1 MISHAQ
7 RVFFTLFIAVAA
19 ALVCVEL
26 GTPLPWMIG
35 PLLITSAASMLGV
48 RTLRWNPF
56 RNTAQWII
64 GTALGLYFTPQVTAL
79 VVSLW
84 WLVLLSILWAVV
96 LGYVYGA
103 WLYQFNAPSLS
114 GLDRPTTYF
123 ASLIGG
129 ASEMTM
135 LAERENA
142 RTDLVAA
149 AHSLRILIV
158 TVIVP
163 FAVQLSGWHGVDIS
177 PPPLRTFDGLGLMV
191 LAGLT
196 GLGAGLMHILRR
208 SNPWFI
214 GALLVAIALTANDI
228 TLSSIPTWL
237 TNSAQLLIGVSLGV
251 RFTSEFIHTA
261 PRWLASV
268 ALGTFSMMLVCVLA
282 SFAFSAL
289 TDLPLATM
297 VLASAPG
304 GIAEMAITAKV
315 LQLGVAVVT
324 ALQACRVISVLFLAE
339 PLYHWIR
346 RKGGL
351 A

>member
-1 MISHAQ
+1 MISLAQ
-7 RVFFTLFIAVAA
+7 RVFFTLIISVAA

-35 PLLITSAASMLGV
+35 PLLITSAASMLGA
-48 RTLRWNPF
+48 RTLSWNPF

-64 GTALGLYFTPQVTAL
+64 STALGLYFTPQVTAM

-84 WLVLLSILWAVV
+84 WLVILSILWAVA
-96 LGYVYGA
+96 LGYVFGA
-103 WLYQFNAPSLS
+103 WLYKFNAPRLP

-129 ASEMTM
+129 AAEMT
-135 LAERENA
+135 LLSERENA

-163 FAVQLSGWHGVDIS
+163 FAVQLSGWHGVDVS
-177 PPPLRTFDGLGLMV
+177 PPLVRPFDGLGLV
-191 LAGLT
+191 ILAALT
-196 GLGAGLMHILRR
+196 GLGAGLMHLLRK
-208 SNPWFI
+208 SNPWFL
-214 GALLVAIALTANDI
+214 GPLLASIALTANDI
-228 TLSSIPTWL
+228 TLTSIPTWL

-251 RFTSEFIHTA
+251 RFTSGFIHTA

-268 ALGTFSMMLVCVLA
+268 AFGTFTMMLVCVFA
-282 SFAFSAL
+282 SLAFSAL
-289 TDLPLATM
+289 TDLSLATM

-324 ALQACRVISVLFLAE
+324 ALQACRLIAVLFLAE

-346 RKGGL
+346 RQGGMV
-351 A
+351 